1 MVSFPWSELIFS
13 CPLKNLCHTG
23 IMNPILFTRSGRLF
37 ANSSLAEGVGRVFD
51 ILGNQDIY
59 NEDLTPQEA
68 DSKALFSDWASVGDH
83 IIMATENLP
92 DNARK

>member
-1 MVSFPWSELIFS
+1 
-13 CPLKNLCHTG
+13 
-23 IMNPILFTRSGRLF
+23 MNPILFTRTGRLF
-37 ANSSLAEGVGRVFD
+37 ANPSLSEGFGRAFD

-83 IIMATENLP
+83 IISAAQNLP
-92 DNARK
+92 AHARK